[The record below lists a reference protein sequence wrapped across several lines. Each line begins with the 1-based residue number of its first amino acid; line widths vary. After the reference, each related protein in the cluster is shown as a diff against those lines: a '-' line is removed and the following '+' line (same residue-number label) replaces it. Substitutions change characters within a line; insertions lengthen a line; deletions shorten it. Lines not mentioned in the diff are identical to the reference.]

1 MTEFSQSNAGFRK
14 FASPN
19 DSIWDPEMGVGE
31 YRALCLMLDLKK
43 KDDPT
48 NPKRASKAP
57 RPAFHAVFARW
68 LICVEPETGVGERP
82 TLLLALD
89 SVRTPAPDE

>member
-1 MTEFSQSNAGFRK
+1 MFNAGF
-14 FASPN
+14 
-19 DSIWDPEMGVGE
+19 E
-31 YRALCLMLDLKK
+31 KK
-43 KDDPT
+43 YDPT

>member
-1 MTEFSQSNAGFRK
+1 
-14 FASPN
+14 
-19 DSIWDPEMGVGE
+19 MGVGE

-68 LICVEPETGVGERP
+68 LILAEPEIGVGGRP
-82 TLLLALD
+82 ALLLALD
-89 SVRTPAPDE
+89 SVRTPATRVRTPAPDEQIHRCRCNHL